1 MGLKGELEHPT
12 RCVLVGAPPEQVYN
26 LLTSNQGS
34 ACEER
39 FDLILVDEASQVDV
53 AHAVLP
59 FCSIAANGS
68 IVLAGDHLQLPP
80 IHKAEPPAGLEDMVG
95 SIYEYWRSRYGV
107 VASALDVN
115 YRSNDTLVA
124 FAREAGY
131 RAALTSHSPNLRLE
145 LTSPL
150 PISQPGN
157 WPTTL
162 YWTPEWSRLLDPD
175 QPASCFVY
183 DDGRSSQRNEFE
195 ADGVAALAML
205 LHGRVASALSG
216 EVDPFTGGVR
226 PPSTTPYST
235 TDFWQTALGVVTP
248 HRAQQAAIVSRLHQ
262 IFGAYG
268 AVADAIRDAVD
279 TVERFQGQQRDVII
293 ASYTLGDPDQIA
305 DEDEFLMSLNRF
317 NVVASRARA
326 KLVVFVSQEVINH
339 LARDVTV
346 LTESRLLKVFAESFC
361 ASSRPMT
368 LGHIDGSGVQQRPGS
383 FRWR

>member
-1 MGLKGELEHPT
+1 M
-12 RCVLVGAPPEQVYN
+12 
-26 LLTSNQGS
+26 
-34 ACEER
+34 
-39 FDLILVDEASQVDV
+39 
-53 AHAVLP
+53 
-59 FCSIAANGS
+59 
-68 IVLAGDHLQLPP
+68 
-80 IHKAEPPAGLEDMVG
+80 
-95 SIYEYWRSRYGV
+95 
-107 VASALDVN
+107 
-115 YRSNDTLVA
+115 VA

-145 LTSPL
+145 LTHPL
-150 PISQPGN
+150 PIRQLGN

-162 YWTPEWSRLLDPD
+162 HWTPEWSQLLDPNR
-175 QPASCFVY
+175 PATCFVY
-183 DDGRSSQRNEFE
+183 EDGRSSQRNEFE
-195 ADGVAALAML
+195 ADAVVALATL

-216 EVDPFTGGVR
+216 EIDPLTGGVR

-235 TDFWQTALGVVTP
+235 TDFWQKALGVVTP
-248 HRAQQAAIVSRLHQ
+248 HRAQQSAIVSRLHQ
-262 IFGAYG
+262 VFGATG

-305 DEDEFLMSLNRF
+305 DEEEFLMSLNRF

-339 LARDVTV
+339 LASDVAV

-361 ASSRPMT
+361 ASSRPMM
-368 LGHIDGSGVQQRPGS
+368 LGHIDSSGVQQRPGS